1 MELGERVAEIIARV
15 ADTDI
20 VLGDREIR
28 LYDRGILDSIAT
40 VELLLELSREFG
52 VELSPAEV
60 DREEWA
66 TPNRIAKYL
75 EQRVGK

>member
-1 MELGERVAEIIARV
+1 MDLGERVAEIIARV
-15 ADTDI
+15 ADTDVVI
-20 VLGDREIR
+20 GDREVR

-66 TPNRIAKYL
+66 TPNRIAQYL
-75 EQRVGK
+75 EQRIAR

>member
-1 MELGERVAEIIARV
+1 MDLGERVAEIIARV

-20 VLGDREIR
+20 VIGDREVR

-75 EQRVGK
+75 EQRVAK

>member
-1 MELGERVAEIIARV
+1 MDLGERVAEIIARV

-20 VLGDREIR
+20 VIGDREVR

-66 TPNRIAKYL
+66 TPNRIAQYL
-75 EQRVGK
+75 EQRIAR